1 MTDLTLGKFYGIET
15 LLEESKEFHLQV
27 GNIFNEEI
35 LIDIIEN
42 GSWNKEFSLLI
53 ESNIWIYI
61 NKFFPKYVSCAYNS
75 KILLK
80 LAIGVDDWGE
90 ITGIPYDG
98 ELDKSIIQNYI
109 DDSINQNINCD
120 LNKKDI
126 QINLIKL
133 KTDPN
138 ILNDE
143 IEILYKKYMKKIREV
158 NDNMLEYKK
167 KKSEW
172 LTLYEIYSQ
181 RLEIL
186 INTTT
191 MRKEI
196 IEYIKSFNLG
206 TEVQNVINLLESEEV
221 ILIPTGIEV
230 SIARSTENIN
240 NVIYWL
246 VEWKD
251 YRTAEL
257 VKIRP
262 KKPIINQKYDLYT
275 LVSNLSLLRLRFV
288 KNKINYYLLE
298 ITINGENNKPENEVK
313 YKLNG
318 SDKWISR
325 RRGNG
330 MNGPFSY

>member
-1 MTDLTLGKFYGIET
+1 MTDLTLGHFYGKET
-15 LLEESKEFHLQV
+15 LEDESKEFHLQV
-27 GNIFNEEI
+27 GNILSDEI

-42 GSWNKEFSLLI
+42 GSWNKEFSILI
-53 ESNIWIYI
+53 QSNINIYI

-90 ITGIPYDG
+90 ITGIPYHG
-98 ELDKSIIQNYI
+98 ELDKTIIEKYI
-109 DDSINQNINCD
+109 DISISQNID
-120 LNKKDI
+120 YELNRKDI
-126 QINLIKL
+126 KINLIKL

-172 LTLYEIYSQ
+172 LTLYDIYSQ

-186 INTTT
+186 INTTST
-191 MRKEI
+191 RQEI

-206 TEVQNVINLLESEEV
+206 TEVQNVIDLLESDEV

-230 SIARSTENIN
+230 SIARSTENIK

-298 ITINGENNKPENEVK
+298 IRINGTNNKNDNEVK
-313 YKLNG
+313 FKLNG
-318 SDKWISR
+318 TDKWISR

-330 MNGPFSY
+330 INGPFSY